1 MPTTNP
7 MRGCQMLNDIEKA
20 KQKIEDAKT
29 SMPLGHKDYEW
40 MDGFNHG
47 LDWAIRILDKDK
59 SAS

>member
-1 MPTTNP
+1 
-7 MRGCQMLNDIEKA
+7 MLNDIEKA
-20 KQKIEDAKT
+20 KQKMEDAKT